1 MTLECRG
8 NNPCSNKNCKLTMLH
23 WHCDY
28 CKEIQIGWWNKSR
41 TNCNLCAGEKS
52 AKTKLSR
59 IRKVIKNEVS
69 KYKDKEDSEI
79 ISILKS
85 TRIDVKAFHNSSED
99 IEKIIDNYFDK
110 SKPLPLISV
119 NNHYPID
126 LNYSRKKNEFDNTN
140 EDYLKL
146 IKENNRKDI
155 YINCHYNDR
164 DDCKRLGGK
173 WDNNKKSWYI
183 PKEIDSTK
191 FTKWL

>member
-8 NNPCSNKNCKLTMLH
+8 NNPCSNKNCKLTKLH

-28 CKEIQIGWWNKSR
+28 CKEIQIGYWSSSR
-41 TNCNLCAGEKS
+41 RNCKLCCGEIT

-59 IRKVIKNEVS
+59 IRTIIKNEIL

-79 ISILKS
+79 IIILKS
-85 TRIDVKAFHNSSED
+85 TIINAKAFHNSSED

-110 SKPLPLISV
+110 SKLLPLISV
-119 NNHYPID
+119 NFHYPID

-155 YINCHYNDR
+155 YI
-164 DDCKRLGGK
+164 
-173 WDNNKKSWYI
+173 
-183 PKEIDSTK
+183 
-191 FTKWL
+191 